1 MPRNKSGS
9 ANGGVLGVSNK
20 TSFGKNTVTAKTSS
34 TPSAVTTQPGT
45 RFINTLVV
53 AGGGA
58 AGMDNSGGGGAGGV
72 LQTNCVPVSGC
83 QALGAVV
90 IGGGAAT
97 NPAPGSGRG
106 GSGTNSS
113 LVVGCT
119 TYTATGG
126 GGGRASPN

>member
-9 ANGGVLGVSNK
+9 SNGGVIGVSNK
-20 TSFGKNTVTAKTSS
+20 TSFGDNKVTSKTSS
-34 TPSAVTTQPGT
+34 TPSAVTVGSGT
-45 RFINTLVV
+45 RLIDTLVV

-72 LQTNCVPVSGC
+72 LRTNCLSVSGN

-106 GSGTNSS
+106 GSGSNSS

-126 GGGRASPN
+126 GGG